1 VALEY
6 VPVHRVVG
14 CADPQ
19 RDGILYPRCL
29 DPNRFLFSSQ
39 ACRCDR
45 DHSANTELV
54 MMETQTVQNAHCL
67 VPKNYSLSGSRLQGK
82 AQQRQNAPREAVK
95 LAQSPHSTIF
105 SCQIWILVCHQFK
118 GNSSRRRSAQP
129 ARPEW
134 LAVMCAPMAA
144 KIDLERFG
152 SAGQ

>member
-19 RDGILYPRCL
+19 RDVILYPRCL

-67 VPKNYSLSGSRLQGK
+67 VPKNYSNRRTRQYFRARYGSLFAINLRAIRPAGVAPNLRVQNGWQSCVPQWRQKSILSASAAPGNRGNATLLTTDQRPPRL
-82 AQQRQNAPREAVK
+82 R
-95 LAQSPHSTIF
+95 
-105 SCQIWILVCHQFK
+105 
-118 GNSSRRRSAQP
+118 
-129 ARPEW
+129 
-134 LAVMCAPMAA
+134 
-144 KIDLERFG
+144 
-152 SAGQ
+152 